1 MNQAR
6 INKRIIRRETHSSR
20 SGLSAL
26 TALLA
31 LAVCVW
37 LGTESV
43 LALLGQ
49 TALLASPGMIAALI
63 AGAPGTVLPAAMV
76 AGGAG
81 LALVGAALLL
91 AAVKGGRRG
100 RRAMSSD
107 RIALVVDD
115 EAIAAAISRRVRLA
129 ANLAP
134 EQVDTTVTR
143 NRALVRVRPTSGIP
157 LDPDSLTS
165 AATDEVAAL
174 RLHKVLA
181 PNVRVAAEGA
191 VGR

>member
-26 TALLA
+26 TALLT
-31 LAVCVW
+31 LAVCGW

-49 TALLASPGMIAALI
+49 TALLASPRMIASLI
-63 AGAPGTVLPAAMV
+63 ARAPGTVLPAAMV
-76 AGGAG
+76 AGGAV
-81 LALVGAALLL
+81 LALVGTALLV
-91 AAVKGGRRG
+91 AAVKGGQRG
-100 RRAMSSD
+100 RRAMSSG
-107 RIALVVDD
+107 RRALVVDD

-143 NRALVRVRPTSGIP
+143 NRALVRIRPTSGIP
-157 LDPDSLTS
+157 LDPDNLTS

-174 RLHKVLA
+174 RLHKGLA